1 MTHFAHNPFKTAQE
15 HVDYRE
21 YKDDVENF
29 IERYVRPL
37 KDVFNWI
44 DIEEFKRFFWKI
56 VDSVDEIH
64 PNTWKVNLSY
74 LLGRILALK
83 VLLHRGRI
91 IPQVYNLNVKWFDY
105 LVERFL
111 PYIHSI
117 SSDFLG
123 QIYDGI
129 PVMELPQAKSLLD
142 RMVRVYGTNNLIDVL
157 GSSEVDIIE
166 KIRAFDENYRLH
178 YGYFLTRCKH
188 IGDELNRLENPR
200 NLKDWGKDLRKIFF
214 LEKKHQKTPPTLV
227 EETLCELI
235 HVRNAAS
242 HIEIGGI
249 HNIDDSTIQILD
261 QNSQGNSTFD
271 RIIEVEDLW
280 KFYYDLINLDRSLDM
295 FALFLQTCLQLRYE
309 QENNVVRF
317 ICECGNN
324 SITYISPEAKK
335 IACARCLKVYK
346 VSSLKKYRVF

>member
-1 MTHFAHNPFKTAQE
+1 MTHLAHNPFKTAQE

-21 YKDDVENF
+21 YKDEVENF
-29 IERYVRPL
+29 IERYVHPL
-37 KDVFNWI
+37 KEVFDWI
-44 DIEEFKRFFWKI
+44 DIEDFKRFFWKI
-56 VDSVDEIH
+56 VDSVDEFH

-74 LLGRILALK
+74 LLGRILVLK
-83 VLLHRGRI
+83 VLLHRRRI
-91 IPQVYNLNVKWFDY
+91 IPQVYNLNLKWFDY
-105 LVERFL
+105 LAERFK
-111 PYIHSI
+111 PHIHSI
-117 SSDFLG
+117 SNDFLG

-142 RMVRVYGTNNLIDVL
+142 RMVRVYGTNDLFDIL

-166 KIRAFDENYRLH
+166 KIRVFEEYYRLH

-188 IGDELNRLENPR
+188 IGDELNRLENPN
-200 NLKDWGKDLRKIFF
+200 NLKNWGKDLRKIFF
-214 LEKKHQKTPPTLV
+214 LEKNHQKTPPTLV

-249 HNIDDSTIQILD
+249 HNIDDSIIHILD
-261 QNSQGNSTFD
+261 QNSQGLSTFN
-271 RIIEVEDLW
+271 RILEVKDLW
-280 KFYYDLINLDRSLDM
+280 KFFYDLINLDRSLDM
-295 FALFLQTCLQLRYE
+295 VTLFLQVCLQLRYE

-324 SITYISPEAKK
+324 SITYISPEARK

-346 VSSLKKYRVF
+346 VSRLKKYRLF